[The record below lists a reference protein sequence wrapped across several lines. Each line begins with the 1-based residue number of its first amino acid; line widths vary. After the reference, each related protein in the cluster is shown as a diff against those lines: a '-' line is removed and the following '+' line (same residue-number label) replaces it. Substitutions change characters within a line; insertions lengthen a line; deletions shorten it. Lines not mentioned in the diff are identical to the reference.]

1 MNKHAPLPDTD
12 PGEAGLRPQALAR
25 LTAVMQREVEARRVP
40 GVSMMIAR
48 GGKCAY
54 RCDVGML
61 RPGGPPLPR
70 DAIFRVFSMT
80 KPIVSVALMMLVEE
94 GRLFLADP
102 IAKFVPEF
110 ANPKVGVE
118 KDGRLELVA
127 AERAITIHDLMRHTS
142 GLTYTFTGDS
152 TVQRLY
158 RSAHLFAPDPA
169 NAREFLI
176 RDLTTAEFVAE
187 LAKLPLI
194 DQPGAS
200 WFYGQSTDV
209 IGRVIEIVS
218 GQSLAAFLDERIIK
232 PLGMKD
238 TRFFV
243 PTEDRQRMAQPFDRD
258 PDTGKVV
265 ELIEGKIPPRFESGG
280 GGLFSTMDDYARFAH
295 MLYRGGALAGTHFL
309 GRKTLEYMTS
319 DHLAPNVHIA
329 NTHLLQP
336 GHRFGLGFAVR
347 RDAGLAPTAGTV
359 GEYFWGG
366 LAGTIFW
373 VAPAE
378 ELIAMMMVQAPGQR
392 DYYRSLFRNLVYAA
406 LV

>member
-12 PGEAGLRPQALAR
+12 PGEAGLRSQALAR

-152 TVQRLY
+152 AVHRLY
-158 RSAHLFAPDPA
+158 RGAHLFAPDPA

-243 PTEDRQRMAQPFDRD
+243 SAGDRERMAQPFDRD
-258 PDTGKVV
+258 PETGKVV
-265 ELIEGKIPPRFESGG
+265 ELIEGKISPRFESGG

-295 MLYRGGALAGTHFL
+295 MLYRGGALAGAHFL
-309 GRKTLEYMTS
+309 GRKTLEYMTA

-329 NTHLLQP
+329 NTNLLQP

-366 LAGTIFW
+366 LAGTVFW

>member
-1 MNKHAPLPDTD
+1 VNKHAPLPDTD

-102 IAKFVPEF
+102 VAKFVPEL

-169 NAREFLI
+169 NSREFLI

-243 PTEDRQRMAQPFDRD
+243 PAEDRQRMAQPFDRD
-258 PDTGKVV
+258 PETGKVV

-392 DYYRSLFRNLVYAA
+392 DHYRSLFRNLVYAA